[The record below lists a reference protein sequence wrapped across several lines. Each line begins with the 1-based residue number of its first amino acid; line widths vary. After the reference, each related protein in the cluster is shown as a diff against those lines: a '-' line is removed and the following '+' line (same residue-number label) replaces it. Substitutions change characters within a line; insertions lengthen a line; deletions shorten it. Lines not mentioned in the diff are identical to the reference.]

1 MKRIDFGG
9 RRLLPDGPGKSVGE
23 RGRGRDES
31 LARWP
36 IGGSTGAA
44 RAPEQLE
51 HDAVEQK
58 NRKRGAK
65 SGKQIHLADGRKWK
79 GKLRPQVPEKR
90 EQRIAGRVSNAE
102 RGSYRRELSRVG
114 ESDGRI
120 RSEKVDQQRNRCRCE
135 AHEVRSRMQRLHLR
149 YLHAFARVNSKS

>member
-1 MKRIDFGG
+1 MKRIDLGG

-23 RGRGRDES
+23 RGGGRDES
-31 LARWP
+31 LAP
-36 IGGSTGAA
+36 IGWSSGAA
-44 RAPEQLE
+44 RAPQQLE

-65 SGKQIHLADGRKWK
+65 SGKQIHLAHGRKWK

-102 RGSYRRELSRVG
+102 RAGHCRELARVG

-120 RSEKVDQQRNRCRCE
+120 GGEEVDQQRNRYCCE
-135 AHEVRSRMQRLHLR
+135 AQEIRSRMQRLHLR
-149 YLHAFARVNSKS
+149 YL